1 MVLGKLGSSLKA
13 ALKKVASAIFVDTK
27 LIDEIVKDLQR
38 ALLESDVDVEFVFQ
52 LSENIKE
59 KAREKPKEGIS
70 KREQLISIVH
80 NELEK
85 LLGKGK
91 AELKIKEK
99 NHKIMFVGL
108 YGSGKTTSIS
118 KLAFYYSKRGHKV
131 CMIGLDIHRPAAPDQ
146 LAQLG
151 ERAKIQTFID
161 KQEKDPLKIWRK
173 FEEQTKK
180 FDIILIDTA
189 GRHSLDKQLEE
200 EIKQLKGKINPDDV
214 LLSLSADIG
223 QGAKNVVEGFHS
235 NCGITGIF
243 LSKLDGTAK
252 AGGALAAASVTKAP
266 VLFIGT
272 GEKLQDIETFDATAF
287 ISRLLGMGDLQ
298 ALIEK
303 TKISLEDKDTKKL
316 EERMEEGKFTLLDL
330 HDQISAMKKMGPL
343 SKLAELV
350 PGFSQ
355 VKLPKNLMQVQED
368 KLKQWHTAMKSMT
381 KEELE
386 NPETITSSRIARI
399 SKGSAVPSGE
409 IRELLKQY
417 KMVKKLFG
425 ITKGK
430 SMSQKDLQKIAKKF
444 RISM

>member
-1 MVLGKLGSSLKA
+1 MILDKLGSSLKA

-27 LIDEIVKDLQR
+27 FIDEIIKDLQR
-38 ALLESDVDVEFVFQ
+38 ALLEADVDVEFVFQ
-52 LSENIKE
+52 LSESIKE

-70 KREQLISIVH
+70 KREQLISIIH
-80 NELEK
+80 NELSK
-85 LLGKGK
+85 LLGEGR
-91 AELKIKEK
+91 AELQIKERP
-99 NHKIMFVGL
+99 HKIMFVGL
-108 YGSGKTTSIS
+108 YGSGKTTSIA
-118 KLAFYYSKRGHKV
+118 KLAFYYSKRGYKV
-131 CMIGLDIHRPAAPDQ
+131 CAIGLDVHRPAAPEQ
-146 LAQLG
+146 LAQMG

-161 KQEKDPLKIWRK
+161 KAEKDPIKIWKK

-189 GRHSLDKQLEE
+189 GRHSLDKELEE
-200 EIKQLKGKINPDDV
+200 EIKKLRETINPQDV
-214 LLSLSADIG
+214 ILSLSADIG
-223 QGAKNVVEGFHS
+223 QGAKSVVEGFHN

-252 AGGALAAASVTKAP
+252 AGGALAAANITKAP
-266 VLFIGT
+266 VLFIGV
-272 GEKLQDIETFDATAF
+272 GEKLQDIEIFDATAF

-303 TKISLEDKDTKKL
+303 TKIALEEKDKKRL

-330 HDQISAMKKMGPL
+330 HEQISAMKKMGPL
-343 SKLAELV
+343 SKIAELV

-355 VKLPKNLMQVQED
+355 VKLPKDLLQVQED
-368 KLKQWHTAMKSMT
+368 KLKQWHVAMKSMT

-386 NPETITSSRIARI
+386 NPDIITSSRIARI

-409 IRELLKQY
+409 IRSMLKQY
-417 KMVKKLFG
+417 KMVKKFFG